1 MSRLTLISS
10 RKQSLKPL
18 VEAALNNELRL
29 LDAGVKRTEKKLQL
43 FESQFGMTTT
53 ALLKRYEN
61 NEFQETL
68 EFAEWVGEYRM
79 LFRLKEK
86 TQTLREVQF
95 AD

>member
-1 MSRLTLISS
+1 MTRLTLISS
-10 RKQSLKPL
+10 RKQPLKPL

-29 LDAGVKRTEKKLQL
+29 LDAGVQRTEKKLKL
-43 FESQFGMTTT
+43 FETQFEMTTT
-53 ALLKRYEN
+53 VFLKRYEN
-61 NEFQETL
+61 NELQETL

-86 TQTLREVQF
+86 TETLREVQF